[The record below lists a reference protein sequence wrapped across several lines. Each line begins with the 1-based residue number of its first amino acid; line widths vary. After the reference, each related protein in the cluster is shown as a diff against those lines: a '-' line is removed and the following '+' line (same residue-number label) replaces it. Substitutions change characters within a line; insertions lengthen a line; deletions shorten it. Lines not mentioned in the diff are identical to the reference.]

1 MERPLYINWLV
12 NEEGVTFED
21 GVALKCYK
29 LSYET
34 DEAVFDDWALHIR
47 KHYVEDDELTD
58 DSVATG
64 LSIEDYLRKYIV
76 PQKQEELGPT
86 ARSNDISE
94 ILFADLFRFLY
105 KGIIIKHNKTEPT
118 YTKTSLFLCEKR
130 RFFMARTE
138 KGVVTTI

>member
-64 LSIEDYLRKYIV
+64 LSIEDY
-76 PQKQEELGPT
+76 
-86 ARSNDISE
+86 
-94 ILFADLFRFLY
+94 
-105 KGIIIKHNKTEPT
+105 T
-118 YTKTSLFLCEKR
+118 YNGANHLKR
-130 RFFMARTE
+130 
-138 KGVVTTI
+138 